1 MRVMMQNLGIKKLAM
16 PEQTLSKP
24 LKQRAALFNIGVQTL
39 GFGFRL
45 VKSMSYIENQ
55 IRVIFITH

>member
-1 MRVMMQNLGIKKLAM
+1 M
-16 PEQTLSKP
+16 PEQT

-39 GFGFRL
+39 GFGLRL